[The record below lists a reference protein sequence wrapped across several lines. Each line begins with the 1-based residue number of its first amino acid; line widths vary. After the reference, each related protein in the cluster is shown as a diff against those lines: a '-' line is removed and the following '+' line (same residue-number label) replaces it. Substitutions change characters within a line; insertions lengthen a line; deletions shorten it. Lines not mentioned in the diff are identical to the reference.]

1 MDREE
6 PHRQGIQKPPPW
18 YTVMREE
25 LTLFTRISY
34 ALPALTLA
42 VIGIPV
48 YVYIPKF
55 YTDTLGVPVAAAGI
69 ILLAI
74 RLFDAVT
81 DPLIGIVSDRT
92 VTRFGRRRP
101 MILLGAVLVS
111 VSILFLFN
119 PPQMNSS
126 EATVWFGIWVLLL
139 FLSWTIITVPYES
152 LGPELTYDYNERTS
166 LFSMRDGFLLGGT
179 LAAAASPALIKVLF
193 SDTIRAGGDASL
205 FFIFS
210 VLYSPLIAASAF
222 WCVFFIRERPLQTR
236 KNRPSGGFRIVMG
249 NRPFMIL
256 LISYTISAL
265 GNNLPATLILYYV
278 EYVLRSGLADFFLM
292 IYFVTGIVFL
302 PLWIKIAARFGKKNA
317 WIAAMCINTLTFSGV
332 FFLGAGEEVMYGI
345 LVFLSGLGFGAT
357 IALPS
362 SIQADVIDYD
372 ELITGERRE
381 GRYVGIWSLAKK
393 VSAAAGVGIGL
404 SLLGAAG
411 YRPEA
416 VQPERVV
423 FTLRLLYAL
432 VPCLC
437 NAVAILIALAYP
449 ITGEKH
455 VMIREAIAV
464 RKKGGEAE
472 DPLVPGRLYRQA

>member
-1 MDREE
+1 MQEKL
-6 PHRQGIQKPPPW
+6 P
-18 YTVMREE
+18 
-25 LTLFTRISY
+25 LFTKISY
-34 ALPALTLA
+34 ALPAFSLA

-81 DPLIGIVSDRT
+81 DPLIGVVSDRT

-101 MILLGAVLVS
+101 MILFGAALVS

-119 PPQMNSS
+119 PPPMNGSD
-126 EATVWFGIWVLLL
+126 ATVWFGIWVFFL

-179 LAAAASPALIKVLF
+179 LAAAASPTLIKVLF
-193 SDTIRAGGDASL
+193 SDTIQRGGDGSL

-210 VLYSPLIAASAF
+210 ALYSPLIAASAF
-222 WCVFFIRERPLQTR
+222 WCVFFIRERSLRTSEE
-236 KNRPSGGFRIVMG
+236 RPAKGTGFRFVRG

-256 LISYTISAL
+256 LVSYTISAL

-278 EYVLRSGLADFFLM
+278 EYVLRSTLADFFLM

-302 PLWIKIAARFGKKNA
+302 PLWIKIAARVGKKNA

-332 FFLGAGEEVMYGI
+332 FFLGAGDEIMYGI

-381 GRYVGIWSLAKK
+381 GRYIGIWSLSKK

-437 NAVAILIALAYP
+437 NAAAILIALAYP

-455 VMIREAIAV
+455 TMIREAIAE
-464 RKKGGEAE
+464 RKRGRETE
-472 DPLVPGRLYRQA
+472 DPLIPGKFYRQA